1 MNLLKTFFYLAT
13 SLIPVVGVLLL
24 GGGERLFASAEG
36 RAIFFLSLIVGV
48 MLPKALSGRSGG
60 G

>member
-1 MNLLKTFFYLAT
+1 MNLLKAFFCLAT

-24 GGGERLFASAEG
+24 VGGERLFASAEG
-36 RAIFFLSLIVGV
+36 RAIFFLSLMVGV
-48 MLPKALSGRSGG
+48 MIPKVLNGRSGG